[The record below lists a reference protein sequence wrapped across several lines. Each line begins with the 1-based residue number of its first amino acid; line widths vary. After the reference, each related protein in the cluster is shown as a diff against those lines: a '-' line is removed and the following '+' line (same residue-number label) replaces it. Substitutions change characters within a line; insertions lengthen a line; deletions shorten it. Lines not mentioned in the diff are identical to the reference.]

1 MSSNVLFLEGASG
14 ISGDMT
20 VAALLG
26 LGASREKLASVLQSL
41 HLEGFTY
48 NITEKSVSGIA
59 GLDFDVNLESEHHH
73 EEHHHD
79 HEGDAHGHHHH
90 HEHRNLQDVY
100 AVIDRGMMSDRA
112 RALAKKIFLIVAE
125 AESKAHGLPVEQVH
139 FHEVGAIDSIVD
151 IVSAAVCVDDLGI
164 MECVVTGLSEGHGF
178 VHCAHGDLP
187 VPVPAVMNIA
197 AAYGILLRNVPEEN
211 ELVTPTGIAI
221 AAALRTSETL
231 PLKYRIKKVGIGLG
245 KRSTQ
250 RPNML
255 RALLIESEDAERS
268 DDAMFVLETNVDDC
282 TGEALGL
289 AMEKLFAAGA
299 RDVQFSPCFMKKNRP
314 GYLLRAI
321 VTGENLEAVRCAI
334 FRNTTTIGIRE
345 MPVNRTCMGREIIA
359 VKLPYGEVKVKK
371 CTYRDIVKFYPEFES
386 VKCVADACG
395 KDFGVVF
402 SEAMI
407 AAGANG

>member
-1 MSSNVLFLEGASG
+1 MSMEILFLEGASG

-26 LGASREKLASVLQSL
+26 LGASRDKLAAVLGSL
-41 HLEGFTY
+41 CLEGFTY
-48 NITEKSVSGIA
+48 NITEKSTGGIA
-59 GLDFDVNLESEHHH
+59 GLDFDVDLESEHDHD
-73 EEHHHD
+73 EHHGH
-79 HEGDAHGHHHH
+79 AHHHG
-90 HEHRNLQDVY
+90 HRNLQDVY
-100 AVIDRGMMSDRA
+100 AVIDRGTMSDRA

-151 IVSAAVCVDDLGI
+151 IVSAAVCIDDLGI
-164 MECVVTGLSEGHGF
+164 TECVVTGLSEGHGF

-197 AAYGILLRNVPEEN
+197 AAYGIPLRASPEEC

-221 AAALRTSETL
+221 AAALRTSEAL
-231 PLKYRIKKVGIGLG
+231 PGRYRIKKVGIGLG
-245 KRSTQ
+245 KRSTV

-255 RALLIESEDAERS
+255 RALLIEPAVDA
-268 DDAMFVLETNVDDC
+268 DAGDMFVIETNVDDC

-299 RDVQFSPCFMKKNRP
+299 RDVQFAPCYMKKNRP

-321 VTGENLEAVRCAI
+321 VTGENLEAARCAI
-334 FRNTTTIGIRE
+334 FRSTTTIGVRE
-345 MPVNRTCMGREIIA
+345 IPVKRTCMDREIMT
-359 VKLPYGEVKVKK
+359 VRLPYGEVKVKK
-371 CTYRDIVKFYPEFES
+371 CTYRGIVKFYPEFES
-386 VKCVADACG
+386 VRGAAEASG
-395 KDFGVVF
+395 RDFNTVF
-402 SEAMI
+402 SEAMT
-407 AAGANG
+407 AAAANG